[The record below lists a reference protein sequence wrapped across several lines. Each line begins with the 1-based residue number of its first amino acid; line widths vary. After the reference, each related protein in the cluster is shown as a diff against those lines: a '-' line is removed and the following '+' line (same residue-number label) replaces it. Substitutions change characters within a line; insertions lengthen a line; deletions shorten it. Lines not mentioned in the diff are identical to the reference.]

1 MKVMSKRKRPI
12 KRENQENEIR
22 GLISSLH
29 NSEKNNKGD
38 HKLASIEPDIEQDR
52 TVELKNLD
60 ALATILTGQET
71 CAATLSINKEL
82 FVASN
87 KNAEYAE
94 QFITLLKTYIE
105 APFEEEYKAL
115 VTKIDEEHLE
125 YKIIKLKQQNNLNTG
140 NMGNKI
146 EKDFLQSIESGES
159 GESRENIKSNCKIV
173 IKNQSKESIRKMA
186 VELLRPEIELRVLT
200 KSLLQKK
207 EVFDLI
213 ATPMLL
219 DKVIYLKDGYMHAEM
234 KILDATHQLQGGKII
249 GITKL
254 ACFPCNTVL
263 DIYNEGNDQNYYTY
277 SGTHGATYPGWHEPL
292 WIRDN
297 DNNKNSLITK
307 LSDAVKYKKHHKTSD
322 SIPYT
327 ANAMP
332 PLPPLV
338 NFDDLNAI
346 KSQVKNLEERITT
359 EQNNLQ
365 ELHNERDETNNE
377 LLVLEQNINKT
388 TSKVQKLKRDLTGA
402 KTAKNTIETKL
413 KFLDEANDANT
424 LNEKLKEIDK
434 DLFLS
439 IRIPLLKTPENQK
452 KGFFINKYKEK
463 TNYTKLQNDIA
474 GLEKN
479 KESEE
484 NELKVNQQK
493 LEKYKQDFT
502 KIKQNI
508 ETLQTNIKLA
518 KANLLK
524 IKEESGIF
532 EQYNE
537 LLNSTQ
543 GNDMDSPPIIA
554 DIPGSDNSSAMED
567 QILI

>member
-1 MKVMSKRKRPI
+1 MFKRKRPAKKGSQESNI
-12 KRENQENEIR
+12 KD
-22 GLISSLH
+22 LISSLH
-29 NSEKNNKGD
+29 DSEKNNSGVNN
-38 HKLASIEPDIEQDR
+38 LASIEPDIEQDR

-87 KNAEYAE
+87 KNADYAE

-105 APFEEEYKAL
+105 VPFKKEYKAL
-115 VTKIDEEHLE
+115 VTKIDEEHLKYE
-125 YKIIKLKQQNNLNTG
+125 IVALRQPDALSTG
-140 NMGNKI
+140 NMGNEI
-146 EKDFLQSIESGES
+146 ERDFLQSIQSG
-159 GESRENIKSNCKIV
+159 ENIKLNCKIV
-173 IKNQSKESIRKMA
+173 IENQSKESIRKMA
-186 VELLRPEIELRVLT
+186 VKLLRPEIELRILAN
-200 KSLLQKK
+200 SLLQKK

-307 LSDAVKYKKHHKTSD
+307 LSDAVKYEKHHKTSD

-332 PLPPLV
+332 PLPPLA

-346 KSQVKNLEERITT
+346 KSQVENLEERVTT

-377 LLVLEQNINKT
+377 LSRLKQNIDKT
-388 TSKVQKLKRDLTGA
+388 SNQLKKLSTELNFATTRKTSIDRNVNQLEKANASDLMRILKS
-402 KTAKNTIETKL
+402 
-413 KFLDEANDANT
+413 
-424 LNEKLKEIDK
+424 IDNN
-434 DLFLS
+434 LFLS
-439 IRIPLLKTPENQK
+439 IRGDLGKVNENEK
-452 KGFFINKYKEK
+452 KDFCITKYKEK
-463 TNYTKLQNDIA
+463 TEYDE
-474 GLEKN
+474 LENEIVDLKKN
-479 KESEE
+479 KKSEE
-484 NELKVNQQK
+484 NELEINKQK
-493 LEKYKQDFT
+493 LEKYKQDLKQT
-502 KIKQNI
+502 KENINTLKREIESVDFIKDDT
-508 ETLQTNIKLA
+508 E
-518 KANLLK
+518 KAL
-524 IKEESGIF
+524 SIF
-532 EQYNE
+532 EQYNK